1 MVSTH
6 DYSRLSRRA
15 ILKMGAVSAAAGV
28 LGFPGSSSAATSL
41 TTAFGWISNV
51 EYAGFWT
58 ALEQG
63 YFAAEGI
70 DAKYLSGGPS
80 APDTLVS
87 LSAGASQ
94 ISTANWLPFLDAVD
108 KGNDFVILGASW
120 NKSPAALMSLA
131 KRPVREP
138 KDLVGATILAQ
149 NASDS
154 TIIDAILGN
163 AGLPL
168 DYKIVPTGFSPEP
181 LVAGDGD
188 VYLCFATNQPI
199 TMEKMGMVEGKD
211 FFVTLMDDMGY
222 KVKQG
227 LLVAPRSLVKSD
239 RNGMVGY
246 LRALSKGWDYALNH
260 PDYAPK
266 IVIEK
271 YGADLGLDPAQQKR
285 QMELQIPLIAADPGM
300 KLLSFDPATVSGSM
314 TQAAKAAGRKV
325 PPPDTI
331 IDLSLLNE
339 I

>member
-1 MVSTH
+1 
-6 DYSRLSRRA
+6 
-15 ILKMGAVSAAAGV
+15 
-28 LGFPGSSSAATSL
+28 
-41 TTAFGWISNV
+41 
-51 EYAGFWT
+51 
-58 ALEQG
+58 
-63 YFAAEGI
+63 
-70 DAKYLSGGPS
+70 
-80 APDTLVS
+80 
-87 LSAGASQ
+87 
-94 ISTANWLPFLDAVD
+94 
-108 KGNDFVILGASW
+108 
-120 NKSPAALMSLA
+120 
-131 KRPVREP
+131 
-138 KDLVGATILAQ
+138 
-149 NASDS
+149 
-154 TIIDAILGN
+154 
-163 AGLPL
+163 
-168 DYKIVPTGFSPEP
+168 
-181 LVAGDGD
+181 
-188 VYLCFATNQPI
+188 
-199 TMEKMGMVEGKD
+199 MEKMGMVEGKD

-300 KLLSFDPATVSGSM
+300 KLLSFDPAIVSGSM